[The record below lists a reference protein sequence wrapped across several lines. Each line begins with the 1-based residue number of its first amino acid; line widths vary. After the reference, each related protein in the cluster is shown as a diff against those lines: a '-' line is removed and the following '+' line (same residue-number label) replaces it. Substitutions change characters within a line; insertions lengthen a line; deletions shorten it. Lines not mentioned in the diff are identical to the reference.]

1 MRPSKP
7 IMFAMMS
14 IFVWTWLVGLF
25 APSVMADDALAR
37 FEGGIGVIPVSSAAG
52 VQDADG
58 TFPNVNRNV
67 VRGVNP
73 AGQIWVIRDLDAEV
87 ETNGEIEVE
96 GKGLILGGG
105 NNVGRAA
112 GQSVFATLICE
123 AAAPFTLHNTNLAGV
138 PLDPNGDFKIDDVL
152 MPAPP
157 FDCAGPMLLILN
169 ASGGT

>member
-37 FEGGIGVIPVSSAAG
+37 FEDGIGVIPVSSAAG

-73 AGQIWVIRDLDAEV
+73 AGQI
-87 ETNGEIEVE
+87 
-96 GKGLILGGG
+96 
-105 NNVGRAA
+105 
-112 GQSVFATLICE
+112 
-123 AAAPFTLHNTNLAGV
+123 
-138 PLDPNGDFKIDDVL
+138 
-152 MPAPP
+152 
-157 FDCAGPMLLILN
+157 
-169 ASGGT
+169 